1 MGLCE
6 CIIRQVPLSMDVP
19 ERERI
24 YFTLFVIIILTFV
37 TPTTGNDLP
46 GGSLSGSGAFVTISS
61 SGDAKKLIDESN
73 LSLNEILFSKM
84 APQKERLAVIGEIA
98 LSWAEKNLVK
108 LSNNQ
113 SMNFTESKEFTR
125 LYSGMSYSF
134 GMNRIPI
141 KLSDYRSLEEQIT
154 EGKRPSA
161 EIARNNGSDIE
172 QIELIPPSLHIYEV
186 RDGHSESAGGVELI
200 WDS

>member
-6 CIIRQVPLSMDVP
+6 CIIKRVPLRMDVP
-19 ERERI
+19 ERECI
-24 YFTLFVIIILTFV
+24 YFTLFVIILLTFV

-46 GGSLSGSGAFVTISS
+46 GGSLSGSGAFAISS
-61 SGDAKKLIDESN
+61 PGDARKLIDESN
-73 LSLNEILFSKM
+73 LSLNEILFSEM
-84 APQKERLAVIGEIA
+84 APKKERLAVIGEVA

-161 EIARNNGSDIE
+161 EIARNSASDIE
-172 QIELIPPSLHIYEV
+172 QIERIPPSLHIYEV
-186 RDGHSESAGGVELI
+186 RDGNRESAGGVELI

>member
-1 MGLCE
+1 
-6 CIIRQVPLSMDVP
+6 MDEP
-19 ERERI
+19 AREWI
-24 YFTLFVIIILTFV
+24 HFTLFVIILLTFV

-46 GGSLSGSGAFVTISS
+46 GGSLSESWGFAAISS
-61 SGDAKKLIDESN
+61 PGDAMKLIDESN

-84 APQKERLAVIGEIA
+84 VPKKERLAVIGEIA
-98 LSWAEKNLVK
+98 LSSAEKDLLN
-108 LSNNQ
+108 LSNNL
-113 SMNFTESKEFTR
+113 SLNLTESKEFTR

-134 GMNRIPI
+134 GMDRIPI

-161 EIARNNGSDIE
+161 EIARNNGYDIE
-172 QIELIPPSLHIYEV
+172 QVELIPPNLRVYEV
-186 RDGHSESAGGVELI
+186 RDGNRESAGGVELI

>member
-1 MGLCE
+1 
-6 CIIRQVPLSMDVP
+6 MDEP
-19 ERERI
+19 AREWI
-24 YFTLFVIIILTFV
+24 HFTLFVIILLTFV

-46 GGSLSGSGAFVTISS
+46 GGSLSESWGFATISS
-61 SGDAKKLIDESN
+61 PGDATKLIDESN

-84 APQKERLAVIGEIA
+84 APKKERLAVIGEIA

-154 EGKRPSA
+154 EGKRPST
-161 EIARNNGSDIE
+161 EIARNNGYDIE
-172 QIELIPPSLHIYEV
+172 QVELIPPSLHIYEV
-186 RDGHSESAGGVELI
+186 RDGNRESAGGVELI

>member
-6 CIIRQVPLSMDVP
+6 YIRRPVPLRMDEP
-19 ERERI
+19 AREWI
-24 YFTLFVIIILTFV
+24 YFPLFIIFILTSV
-37 TPTTGNDLP
+37 TPTTGSDLP
-46 GGSLSGSGAFVTISS
+46 GGSLSGSWAFVTISS
-61 SGDAKKLIDESN
+61 PADAKKLIDESN
-73 LSLNEILFSKM
+73 LPLNEILFLKM
-84 APQKERLAVIGEIA
+84 APKKERLAVIGEIA

-134 GMNRIPI
+134 GMNRIPV

-154 EGKRPSA
+154 EGKHPSA
-161 EIARNNGSDIE
+161 EIERNNGSE
-172 QIELIPPSLHIYEV
+172 
-186 RDGHSESAGGVELI
+186 
-200 WDS
+200 